1 MQHKLFKRADIYV
14 FLSLLL
20 LSAFF
25 LLLFLPRGE
34 ASEAVVSYR
43 GTVIDRIPLTA
54 QTDEERTYSLKEGT
68 VRVRFTGDGAEILS
82 SDCTGKSCVHTGR
95 LTERGASAV
104 CLPLAFS
111 VSLAGASDMDGITG

>member
-1 MQHKLFKRADIYV
+1 MHHKLFGRADIYV
-14 FLSLLL
+14 FLTLFI
-20 LSAFF
+20 LSALF

-43 GTVIDRIPLTA
+43 GAVIDRVILTA
-54 QTDEERTYSLKEGT
+54 ETDEERTYSLREGT
-68 VRVRFTGDGAEILS
+68 VRVRFTRDGAEILS

-111 VSLAGASDMDGITG
+111 VSLTGTSDMDGITG